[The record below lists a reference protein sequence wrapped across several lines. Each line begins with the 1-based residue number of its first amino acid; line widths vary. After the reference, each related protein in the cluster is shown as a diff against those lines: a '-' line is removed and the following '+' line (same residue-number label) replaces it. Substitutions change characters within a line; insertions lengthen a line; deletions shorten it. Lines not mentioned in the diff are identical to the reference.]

1 MEEWKKVYEILRDID
16 IHEQNKL
23 IHAILTDIL
32 DIPSESSADGYR
44 RLISRTNVVKT
55 IQKYI
60 IEQEG

>member
-23 IHAILTDIL
+23 IAVILNDIL
-32 DIPSESSADGYR
+32 EIPSEPSADGHR

-55 IQKYI
+55 IQRYY
-60 IEQEG
+60 IEQEE